1 MQVSGTSWKLEPIMC
16 STFLRTQTGD
26 FIEMPRCLITYRRF
40 EGKLSLCVFLRR
52 QNKGFIK
59 NKGFTGD
66 LAWDKMERKSTFR
79 LSFWWKCSV
88 SSFVLGNFNAV
99 YE

>member
-1 MQVSGTSWKLEPIMC
+1 MC

-26 FIEMPRCLITYRRF
+26 FIEMPRCLITYKRF
-40 EGKLSLCVFLRR
+40 EGKLLLCVFLRR

-66 LAWDKMERKSTFR
+66 LA
-79 LSFWWKCSV
+79 
-88 SSFVLGNFNAV
+88 
-99 YE
+99 